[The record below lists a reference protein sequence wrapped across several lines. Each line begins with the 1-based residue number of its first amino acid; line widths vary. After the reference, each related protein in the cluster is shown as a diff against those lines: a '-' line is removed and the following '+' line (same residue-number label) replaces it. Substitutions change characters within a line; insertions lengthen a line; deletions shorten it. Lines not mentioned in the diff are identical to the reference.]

1 VIAPR
6 AIEGQPMLKMTQI
19 AKRYGASLALENAN
33 LEVARGQ
40 VMALLG
46 ENGAGKS
53 TLMKI
58 LAGLETPDS
67 GTIEIDGKSRRLDS
81 PGHARAAGIGYV
93 AQELS
98 IVEQMSVAENVFL
111 GDSNFGWFRAPR
123 RLAQQARPYLETMGL
138 SHIDPLAPTG
148 SLSVG
153 ERQLV
158 EIARLVS
165 RKARI
170 AILDEPTAALADAEI
185 HKVET
190 AVKALA
196 AEGCAVIYVTHRL
209 REVFQ
214 LCDRVTVLRN
224 ARSFPAVDI
233 GTINVNQL
241 IEKMLGRRLDQMFP
255 ERSGSFGEELLS
267 LQNCLSE
274 GLHSPVNLAVR
285 RGEIVAL
292 AGQVGSGANTVL
304 RIIGGLTPLASGI
317 LSLGG
322 SKYSPASL
330 RDAIS
335 KGVAFCSDDRKRDG
349 IFAGRSVVENLSAPS
364 LRRVSPLG
372 LINSPFERRFA
383 DNIAERFELDRRH
396 MPRATGNLSGG
407 NQQKVALGKWVGIA
421 PRVLLVEEPTRGVD
435 VGARAEIYRQLRKL
449 ANDGVAIVFVSSD
462 TQEVIGL
469 ADRVATFYHGRMVR
483 LMEADRATPET
494 ITRDVTHPEASTASS
509 GM

>member
-1 VIAPR
+1 
-6 AIEGQPMLKMTQI
+6 MLTMSQI
-19 AKRYGASLALENAN
+19 TKRYGAAVALESAD
-33 LEVARGQ
+33 LYVARGQ

-58 LAGLETPDS
+58 LAGLEAPNS
-67 GTIEIDGKSRRLDS
+67 GTIEIDGKDRQLGS
-81 PGHARAAGIGYV
+81 PGRARAAGVGYV

-98 IVEQMSVAENVFL
+98 IVEQMSAAENVFL
-111 GDSNFGWFRAPR
+111 GDSTIGWRRTPR
-123 RLAQQARPYLETMGL
+123 TLAKQAKPYLELMGL
-138 SHIDPLAPTG
+138 SHIDPLAPAG

-158 EIARLVS
+158 EIARLLS

-185 HKVET
+185 HKVEN
-190 AVKALA
+190 AVKTLA

-214 LCDRVTVLRN
+214 LCSRVTVLRN
-224 ARSFPAVDI
+224 ARSFPAVD
-233 GTINVNQL
+233 TDTLNVDQL

-255 ERSGSFGEELLS
+255 ERPASFGEDLLS
-267 LQNCLSE
+267 LRDCVGE
-274 GLHSPVNLAVR
+274 GLQGPVNLTVR

-292 AGQVGSGANTVL
+292 AGQVGSGANAVL
-304 RIIGGLTPLASGI
+304 RVISGLAPLDSGSI
-317 LSLGG
+317 MLGG
-322 SKYSPASL
+322 ATYAPASL
-330 RDAIS
+330 RDGIS

-349 IFAGRSVVENLSAPS
+349 IFAGRSVTENLSAPS
-364 LRRVSPLG
+364 LTRVTRLG
-372 LINSPFERRFA
+372 LIDRGLECAFAETIAKQFEV
-383 DNIAERFELDRRH
+383 DKRH
-396 MPRATGNLSGG
+396 MTRTAGNLSGG
-407 NQQKVALGKWVGIA
+407 NQQKVALGKWVGIE

-449 ANDGVAIVFVSSD
+449 ANDGVAVVFASSD

-469 ADRVATFYHGRMVR
+469 ANRVATFYRGRLVR
-483 LMEADRATPET
+483 LMDAYGATPEA
-494 ITRDVTHPEASTASS
+494 ITKDVTHPEVFASLAEA
-509 GM
+509 

>member
-1 VIAPR
+1 
-6 AIEGQPMLKMTQI
+6 MLKMSQI
-19 AKRYGASLALENAN
+19 AKRYGAAVALESAD
-33 LEVARGQ
+33 LDVARGQ

-58 LAGLETPDS
+58 LAGLEAPDS
-67 GTIEIDGKSRRLDS
+67 GTIEIDGQTRRLDS
-81 PGHARAAGIGYV
+81 PGRARAAGVGYV

-111 GDSNFGWFRAPR
+111 GDSSVGRVRTPGY
-123 RLAQQARPYLETMGL
+123 LAKQARPYLELMGL
-138 SHIDPLAPTG
+138 SHVDPMALAG

-185 HKVET
+185 RKVEI

-224 ARSFPAVDI
+224 ARSFPAVDTQ
-233 GTINVNQL
+233 TINVAQL

-255 ERSGSFGEELLS
+255 ERSASFGEVLLS
-267 LQNCLSE
+267 LRNCLSE
-274 GLHSPVNLAVR
+274 GLLSPVSLTIR

-292 AGQVGSGANTVL
+292 AGQVGSGANAVL
-304 RIIGGLTPLASGI
+304 RMISGLTPLDSGTMF
-317 LSLGG
+317 LDGAR
-322 SKYSPASL
+322 YSPASL

-349 IFAGRSVVENLSAPS
+349 IFAGRGVVENLSAPS
-364 LRRVSPLG
+364 LPRVSPLG
-372 LINSPFERRFA
+372 WINGVLERRFA
-383 DNIAERFELDRRH
+383 EDIAERFELDKRSLA
-396 MPRATGNLSGG
+396 RATGNLSGG
-407 NQQKVALGKWVGIA
+407 NQQKVALGKWVGIE
-421 PRVLLVEEPTRGVD
+421 PRTLLVGEPTRGVD

-449 ANDGVAIVFVSSD
+449 ANDGVAIIFVSSD

-469 ADRVATFYHGRMVR
+469 ADRVATFYRGRMVR
-483 LMEADRATPET
+483 LLDAGQATPET
-494 ITRDVTHPEASTASS
+494 VATDVTHPDISAAPV
-509 GM
+509 GA